1 MRTSPPGLRALT
13 IGILPVHSRVHGPQP
28 ISLTP
33 RALRLFPT
41 LLHNIIK
48 HMYMLIHSISIC
60 ICQVVYMT
68 GVYAWVIS
76 KCASIYI
83 YIMFIYTRVYIGI
96 YMSISNM
103 YVYIIY
109 MCSLK
114 PGNCGGGEGWGG
126 GTYVVAHPHY
136 PRHQIKAIDNQTQK
150 ITKVSK
156 RTSLDYR
163 SKLT

>member
-1 MRTSPPGLRALT
+1 MHMSSGL
-13 IGILPVHSRVHGPQP
+13 
-28 ISLTP
+28 
-33 RALRLFPT
+33 
-41 LLHNIIK
+41 K
-48 HMYMLIHSISIC
+48 
-60 ICQVVYMT
+60 T

-76 KCASIYI
+76 KCARIYI

-126 GTYVVAHPHY
+126 V
-136 PRHQIKAIDNQTQK
+136 
-150 ITKVSK
+150 
-156 RTSLDYR
+156 RTSWHTRITHDIK
-163 SKLT
+163 SKQ